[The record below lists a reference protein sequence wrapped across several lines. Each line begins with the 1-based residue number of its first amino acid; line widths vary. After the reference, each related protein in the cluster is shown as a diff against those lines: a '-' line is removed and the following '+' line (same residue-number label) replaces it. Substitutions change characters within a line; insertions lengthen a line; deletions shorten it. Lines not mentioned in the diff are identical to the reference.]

1 MSRRIDHLV
10 FAVRDLDAVVRLYE
24 RLGFRVGARNRHP
37 WGTENRLVQ
46 FGSSFLEFV
55 AVGDA
60 ALIEPH
66 APGRFSFGAF
76 MQQAIARREGLAMLV
91 LDSDDARADAQR
103 FAAEGIGA
111 FEPFFFERKGQRA
124 DGSETHVAFT
134 LAFAAQ
140 DSLPEAGFFTCQQH
154 FPAAFWS
161 ADLQQHPNGARN
173 VTGVTLGAQDV
184 GATLSFLGRFAGA
197 QAAEGSVPL
206 PGAALTVIE
215 AETQGFAGYRVA
227 VDDLAA
233 LIARLEAEGLA
244 FRETQAGVGLSAFG
258 AEIEFVPG

>member
-10 FAVRDLDAVVRLYE
+10 FAVRDLDPVARLYE
-24 RLGFRVGARNRHP
+24 RLGFCVGARNRHP

-60 ALIEPH
+60 ALIPPH

-91 LDSDDARADAQR
+91 LASDDAAADAQR

-111 FEPFFFERKGQRA
+111 FAPFFFERKGQRA

-134 LAFAAQ
+134 LAFATQ
-140 DSLPEAGFFTCQQH
+140 ETLPEAGFFTCQQH
-154 FPAAFWS
+154 FPGAFWS
-161 ADLQQHPNGARN
+161 PDLQQHPNGARD
-173 VTGVTLGAQDV
+173 VTAVTLAARDV
-184 GATLSFLGRFAGA
+184 GATLDFLGRFAGA
-197 QAAEGSVPL
+197 QAAEGRVQL
-206 PGAALTVIE
+206 PGATLNVHE
-215 AETQGFAGYRVA
+215 AGTQGFAGYRVA
-227 VDDLAA
+227 VDDLGAM
-233 LIARLEAEGLA
+233 IARLEAEGLA
-244 FRETQAGVGLSAFG
+244 FRDTAAGVALSAFG
-258 AEIEFVPG
+258 AEIEFAPG